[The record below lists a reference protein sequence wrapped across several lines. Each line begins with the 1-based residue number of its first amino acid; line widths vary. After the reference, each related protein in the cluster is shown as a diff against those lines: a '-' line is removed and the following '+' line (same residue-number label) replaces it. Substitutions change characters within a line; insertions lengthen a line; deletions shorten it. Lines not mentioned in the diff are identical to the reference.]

1 MTRSI
6 GNRAV
11 GIILMAACSVGLS
24 AALDVGMFGAGMML
38 LGFAGLCLYLEEIR
52 RECIA
57 ELEADLGNLK
67 VLLKSLRY
75 HVQGT
80 SGAEAEEPEE
90 QE

>member
-6 GNRAV
+6 GNRAA

-24 AALDVGMFGAGMML
+24 AALDVGMFGAGMMM

-52 RECIA
+52 HEFIT
-57 ELEADLGNLK
+57 EVEADLGNLK

-75 HVQGT
+75 RPQEGPGT
-80 SGAEAEEPEE
+80 EAEEPEE
-90 QE
+90 QQ